1 MTEFVERLGMKNGR
15 QKEAIQKLL
24 LHIEFESMANA
35 DIVDQDIG
43 NEWQYEEIARIGIL
57 YFWRQNKHLKMPSTH
72 YSA

>member
-57 YFWRQNKHLKMPSTH
+57 YF
-72 YSA
+72 